1 MKKGI
6 RIGDTIRME
15 NPTLRGVITDSVNK
29 QPVSFASI
37 FVKEIG
43 RGVVADSSGNF
54 SIDLPAGIPSV
65 TLKVSSIGYESIEK
79 ICMINNDPVHVM
91 MQNSVSDMGVVVVS
105 STVSRVG
112 CYRTGG
118 LVNVIYITESF
129 VDTVVKWIFPEKRP
143 TIFPNPVLRGHQST
157 IEWQSRS
164 DEQLKIVVQT
174 ANGDVV
180 NSLQFR
186 LTKGTNR
193 LQLPTGSTWAAGIY
207 FIRFFNTKDKQVATE
222 KIVIY

>member
-1 MKKGI
+1 
-6 RIGDTIRME
+6 
-15 NPTLRGVITDSVNK
+15 
-29 QPVSFASI
+29 
-37 FVKEIG
+37 
-43 RGVVADSSGNF
+43 
-54 SIDLPAGIPSV
+54 
-65 TLKVSSIGYESIEK
+65 
-79 ICMINNDPVHVM
+79 MINNDPVHVM

-129 VDTVVKWIFPEKRP
+129 VDTVVKWIFPEKRT